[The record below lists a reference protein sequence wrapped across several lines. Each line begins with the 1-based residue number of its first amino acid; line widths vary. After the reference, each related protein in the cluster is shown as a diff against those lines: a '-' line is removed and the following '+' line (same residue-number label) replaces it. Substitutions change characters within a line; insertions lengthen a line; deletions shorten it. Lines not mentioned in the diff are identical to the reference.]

1 MFAFT
6 ITADTFFQCV
16 PFACATMI
24 FFHNVTTK
32 NKKVRRVDLNH
43 ASSPNVN
50 HRNQSEGKFEHFGNA
65 FR

>member
-1 MFAFT
+1 
-6 ITADTFFQCV
+6 
-16 PFACATMI
+16 MI